1 MIWPKIKVTFYFLLF
16 IALQSVGPVGGKLR
30 TRFENLCLAG
40 FGLVDDSVIVMID
53 GEWRRGLA
61 SGDVCCKGF
70 LSGNKKKV
78 FANWISL
85 R

>member
-40 FGLVDDSVIVMID
+40 FGLVDDSHSD
-53 GEWRRGLA
+53 
-61 SGDVCCKGF
+61 D
-70 LSGNKKKV
+70 
-78 FANWISL
+78 
-85 R
+85 